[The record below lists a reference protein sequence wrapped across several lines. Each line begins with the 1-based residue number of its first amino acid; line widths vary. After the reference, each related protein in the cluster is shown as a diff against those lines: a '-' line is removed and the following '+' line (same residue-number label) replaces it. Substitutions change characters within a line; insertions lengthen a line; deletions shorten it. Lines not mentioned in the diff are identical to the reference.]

1 MYKNFSTG
9 FTLTE
14 LMAVVII
21 VAILAGIAFG
31 SYKKA
36 VERSHFAEGQVAGAT
51 VAEAVARYY
60 YDNMDTSYQSARP
73 KAAYLDVGFANNRA
87 CTVSS
92 QKDYCFRTKYF
103 EVEIQSNSAIKVTRV
118 QGNQAK
124 DYYFYYYPEFLGVKT
139 ETCGSISVAGGDLCK
154 SMGYTSCSGSGSNLQ
169 CRKP

>member
-1 MYKNFSTG
+1 MYKKFSTG

-60 YDNMDTSYQSARP
+60 YDNMDTSYEEDRP

-103 EVEIQSNSAIKVTRV
+103 EVEIQSDGSIKVTRV
-118 QGNQAK
+118 QGNRAK
-124 DYYFYYYPEFLGVKT
+124 DYYFYYYPVGVKT

-154 SMGYTSCSGSGSNLQ
+154 SMGYTSCSGSGSNLV
-169 CRKP
+169 CKKP